1 MTTEVDPDTGVKP
14 KQQSIWVRGLFMLL
28 FVLIY
33 GVAEFVIL
41 AVALIQF
48 GWVVVTE
55 EHNER
60 LEHFGASLSKFVFD
74 LMRYWMF
81 VSEEKPFPFSSWPE
95 PQAGS
100 KPR

>member
-1 MTTEVDPDTGVKP
+1 MTTKVNPDTGVKSE
-14 KQQSIWVRGLFMLL
+14 QQSVWVRGLFMLL
-28 FVLIY
+28 FVFIY
-33 GVAEFVIL
+33 GVAEIVIL

-48 GWVVVTE
+48 GWVLATE

-60 LEHFGASLSKFVFD
+60 LQHFGASLSKFVFEV
-74 LMRYWMF
+74 MRYWMF

-100 KPR
+100 KSR